1 MRVISV
7 NVGRPRP
14 VFEDGEVIQTAIF
27 KKPVE
32 GPVQARALGLDGD
45 GQADRN
51 AHGGPD
57 KAVYAYPLAHYAYW
71 SDALGRTDLGH
82 GVFGENLTVDG
93 LDEATLG
100 IGDLVRVGGAL
111 LSPTQPRVPCSKL
124 ALRLGEAPTFVKR
137 FLVSERLGAYFRVIE
152 EGPVAAGDA
161 VTVESRSPAGV
172 TVLDVIRAQRQG
184 RKNAEALR
192 HALSADGLSAEWRGN
207 FERLLASAS

>member
-1 MRVISV
+1 MRVVSV

-14 VFEDGEVIQTAIF
+14 VFEEGEVIQTAIF

-32 GPVQARALGLDGD
+32 GPVAVRALGLDGD
-45 GQADRN
+45 GQADRH

-71 SDALGRTDLGH
+71 SDTLGRADLGH

-100 IGDLVRVGGAL
+100 IGDLLRVGGAL

-137 FLVSERLGAYFRVIE
+137 FLGSERLGVYLRVIE

-161 VTVESRSPAGV
+161 VMVESRSPAGV
-172 TVLDVIRAQRQG
+172 SVLDVIRAQRLG
-184 RKNAEALR
+184 RKDPRALR
-192 HALSADGLSAEWRGN
+192 HALSADGLSTEWRRT
-207 FERLLASAS
+207 FENLLAEAS